1 MRSKSEDTRFIE
13 AIGNIN
19 AIVPAELVIRIG
31 ELLRDMNEERVH
43 GGLDINFNMTDGIVR
58 SADMNRRSH
67 WRPVASK
74 PPKAA
79 DELS

>member
-1 MRSKSEDTRFIE
+1 MRTKSEDTRFIE

-19 AIVPAELVIRIG
+19 AIVPPDLVIKIG

-43 GGLDINFNMTDGIVR
+43 GGLDININMTDGIVR
-58 SADMNRRSH
+58 SADTNRRSH
-67 WRPVASK
+67 WRPVAK
-74 PPKAA
+74 VPKAA